1 MHGLVAFFLEVIAL
15 AIVLLLMGLNA
26 LVVLIV
32 ATRTIVV

>member
-1 MHGLVAFFLEVIAL
+1 VHGLVAFFLEVIAL